1 MISVRTAT
9 GLEGIASIKVRT
21 ASGLK
26 GVEAVSVRTATGLEP
41 VWSSASDMVVLVPL
55 SAYGAGSSPSN
66 ISVTSEL
73 VKASVVGGT
82 PPYSYLWAITA
93 PDSYWVIQAETSAET
108 RFTRTDLPEFDV
120 GTASFTCTVTD
131 SRGASVESDACGI
144 TVENLGGPF

>member
-1 MISVRTAT
+1 MTGVRTVSGFSNLASASVRDGAGLSAIAAIKARDGT
-9 GLEGIASIKVRT
+9 G
-21 ASGLK
+21 
-26 GVEAVSVRTATGLEP
+26 VST

-73 VKASVVGGT
+73 VKATVTGGT

>member
-1 MISVRTAT
+1 MTGVRTVSGFSNLASASVRDGAGLSAIAAIKARDGT
-9 GLEGIASIKVRT
+9 G
-21 ASGLK
+21 
-26 GVEAVSVRTATGLEP
+26 VST